1 MFPAFAMPDPIEDR
15 RFVTAAEKVDFL
27 SPWTLEE
34 WLCRADIVNNEHLM
48 MVRANMEPGKD
59 HPFHSHPTR
68 EEIIYVISGKAEQW
82 VGRQKRILNPG
93 EMAFIPMGEVH
104 GTWNPFAEKLV
115 FLAILSPAK
124 ADEPGLVDHSQE
136 EPWKSLRTA

>member
-1 MFPAFAMPDPIEDR
+1 MSDLIATR

-34 WLCRADIVNNEHLM
+34 WLCRGDIVNNEHLM
-48 MVRANMEPGKD
+48 LVRANMEPGRD
-59 HPFHSHPTR
+59 HPFHCHPTR

-82 VGRQKRILNPG
+82 VGKEKRILDPG
-93 EMAFIPMGEVH
+93 DIAFIPMGEVH
-104 GTWNPFAEKLV
+104 GTYNPFDEKLV

-124 ADEPGLVDHSQE
+124 ADEPGLVDMSGE
-136 EPWKSLRTA
+136 EPWKSLRQGTA